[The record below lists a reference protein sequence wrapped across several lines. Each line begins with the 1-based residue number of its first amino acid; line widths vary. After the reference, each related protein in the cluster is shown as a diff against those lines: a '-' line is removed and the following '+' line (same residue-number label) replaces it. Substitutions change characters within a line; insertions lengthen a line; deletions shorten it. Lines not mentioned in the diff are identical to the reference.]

1 MGLQAA
7 LPAFQK
13 LGAEVY
19 AVTAD
24 APPNVAR
31 AITEWKLTFIV
42 VVDPERDT
50 VRQYGVL
57 NPANQLAVPSTF
69 VIDRQGIVR
78 YRHIGKSAADR
89 PDIREVL
96 EAVGKIAGAAKP

>member
-7 LPAFQK
+7 LPEFQK

-24 APPNVAR
+24 EPANVAR
-31 AITEWKLTFIV
+31 AINEWKLTFIV
-42 VVDPERDT
+42 VFDPDRDT
-50 VRQYGVL
+50 IRQYGVL
-57 NPANQLAVPSTF
+57 NPASGLAAPSTF

-78 YRHIGKSAADR
+78 YRHIGTSAADR
-89 PDIREVL
+89 PDVREVL
-96 EAVGKIAGAAKP
+96 EAVRKIAGAAKP